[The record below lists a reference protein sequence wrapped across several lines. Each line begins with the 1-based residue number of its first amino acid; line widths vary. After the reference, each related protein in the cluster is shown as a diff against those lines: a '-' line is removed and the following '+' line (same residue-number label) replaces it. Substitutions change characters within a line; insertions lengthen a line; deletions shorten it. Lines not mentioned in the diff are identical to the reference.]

1 MSGYVTITVEGF
13 FTERFINSCFAS
25 DIIVSNLKREKS
37 TYLSMKIRVQDFKK
51 IRKIAK
57 NTKCKVRITKK
68 SGIPILISKYKKR
81 KIFIALVV
89 LFAIF
94 IFILTRF
101 IWNIDIIGAENI
113 NKDEILSLLAENGI
127 EVGKLKNNLEIE
139 KTINKIRMAREDIS
153 WIGIDIKGTNIIVK
167 LNEADELPEVIDV
180 NEVCNIVADKAG
192 EISKIIVQQGTAK
205 VAVGD
210 TVEVGDMLV
219 EGIME
224 GKYTGVRE
232 VHAMADIEI
241 KKYAEKEKKENLVQ
255 DIEVKTGN
263 EEKKIEIKLNKFKIN
278 FNKGVSKF
286 KKYDTMVTTKK
297 LKIFSNYYLPI
308 EILKITNFETRQEH
322 REYTVS
328 ELTEKLKLELEQE
341 LNEEIGIEDT
351 TDIEEN
357 IEVEEEGQTLIVK
370 LVYTLYEKI
379 RHKRN

>member
-1 MSGYVTITVEGF
+1 MIGYVTITVEGF

-25 DIIVSNLKREKS
+25 DIFVSSLKREKS
-37 TYLSMKIRVQDFKK
+37 TYLTMKIRAQDFKK

-57 NTKCKVRITKK
+57 NTKCKVRIAKK

-89 LFAIF
+89 LFVIF

-101 IWNIDIIGAENI
+101 IWNIDIEGAENI
-113 NKDEILSLLAENGI
+113 DETEILSLLSENGI
-127 EVGKLKNNLEIE
+127 EVGKLKNGLDLE
-139 KTINKIRMAREDIS
+139 KTINKIRMEREDIS
-153 WIGIDIKGTNIIVK
+153 WIGIDIKGTNVIVK
-167 LNEADELPEVIDV
+167 LNEADELPEVIDI
-180 NEVCNIVADKAG
+180 NEVCDIVADKAG

-210 TVEVGDMLV
+210 EVEVGDILV

-224 GKYTGVRE
+224 GKYTGIRD

-241 KKYAEKEKKENLVQ
+241 KKYAEKEEKENLVQ

-263 EEKKIEIKLNKFKIN
+263 EEKKIEIKLNKIKIN

-308 EILKITNFETRQEH
+308 EISKITNSEITLERK
-322 REYTVS
+322 EYTES
-328 ELTEKLKLELEQE
+328 ELIEKLKCELEQK
-341 LNEEIGIEDT
+341 LNEELGIEDT
-351 TDIEEN
+351 SNIEEN
-357 IEVEEEGQTLIVK
+357 LEVDNDGQTVSVK
-370 LVYTLYEKI
+370 VIYTLYEKI
-379 RHKRN
+379 RYKRN